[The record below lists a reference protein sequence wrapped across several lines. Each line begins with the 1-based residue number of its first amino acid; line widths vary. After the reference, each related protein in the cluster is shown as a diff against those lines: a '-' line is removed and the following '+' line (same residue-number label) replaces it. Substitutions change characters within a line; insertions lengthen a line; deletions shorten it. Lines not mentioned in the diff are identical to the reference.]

1 MYTRV
6 PFAATLMVL
15 LCANAF
21 AQQQSPKTTES
32 HKYRTLLTLAGGGG
46 GLALG
51 FYIGFRAFDD
61 AVNSDRKVLTTAA
74 ISAAGGA
81 VGGYFLGRHLDERGK
96 KTGVKRAT
104 DELYRALIESRRQ
117 TGTAG
122 LVFNRPQKTRL
133 PISLS
138 SSLTAM
144 KPGSTPP
151 MTLAEFPC
159 ELSHLYLRAA
169 LQQMIL
175 PE

>member
-6 PFAATLMVL
+6 PFAAALMIL

-51 FYIGFRAFDD
+51 FFIGFSAFDD
-61 AVNSDRKVLTTAA
+61 AVNSDRKVWTTAA

-81 VGGYFLGRHLDERGK
+81 VGGYFLGRHLDQRGK
-96 KTGVKRAT
+96 KTGAKRAT

-117 TGTAG
+117 TGTAD
-122 LVFNRPQKTRL
+122 LVNSREKAGL
-133 PISLS
+133 PISLL
-138 SSLTAM
+138 SSLATV

-151 MTLAEFPC
+151 MTLAEFPW
-159 ELSHLYLRAA
+159 ELSHVYLRAA
-169 LQQMIL
+169 LQQMNL